1 MFFKS
6 SSVRVNNYVI
16 EHYLCVIKNANKN
29 VQYLLQNTIEEHIKY
44 TKNERSEN
52 TNTEQDDESED
63 ERFWKQPSYH
73 TPEDRVAIA
82 ERFMKKQEKKNS
94 LDKSN
99 QPQRVLK
106 LFAPDGRAYNINQ
119 AKVPFKLNDEDDSN
133 FVVLE
138 VSVYR

>member
-1 MFFKS
+1 MEDT
-6 SSVRVNNYVI
+6 R
-16 EHYLCVIKNANKN
+16 
-29 VQYLLQNTIEEHIKY
+29 
-44 TKNERSEN
+44 NEQSEN
-52 TNTEQDDESED
+52 IEQDESED

-82 ERFMKKQEKKNS
+82 ERFMKKQEKKNRTS
-94 LDKSN
+94 DKSN
-99 QPQRVLK
+99 HPKRVLK

-119 AKVPFKLNDEDDSN
+119 AKVPFRLNDEDDPD

>member
-1 MFFKS
+1 MKHT
-6 SSVRVNNYVI
+6 R
-16 EHYLCVIKNANKN
+16 
-29 VQYLLQNTIEEHIKY
+29 
-44 TKNERSEN
+44 NERSEN
-52 TNTEQDDESED
+52 TENTEQDDESED

-73 TPEDRVAIA
+73 TPEDRIAIA
-82 ERFMKKQEKKNS
+82 ERLMKKQEKKNHT

-99 QPQRVLK
+99 HPKHVLK

-119 AKVPFKLNDEDDSN
+119 AKVPFRLNDEDDPN